1 MLGCILLWPQTA
13 SCQCLLSKLW
23 FHFKGPR
30 TCCQQ
35 LGLWSCSAIS
45 TVLQFTDGCTSLWS
59 RCAQSVLQHGPH
71 KLLESMFPDAASD
84 ALPLERCMRIL
95 PHHGDTG
102 GFFIGVLEKVAEM
115 PRDIPYSR

>member
-1 MLGCILLWPQTA
+1 M
-13 SCQCLLSKLW
+13 
-23 FHFKGPR
+23 
-30 TCCQQ
+30 
-35 LGLWSCSAIS
+35 
-45 TVLQFTDGCTSLWS
+45 
-59 RCAQSVLQHGPH
+59 LQHGPH

-115 PRDIPYSR
+115 PRNIPYSR

>member
-1 MLGCILLWPQTA
+1 MLAAAWLEVLALQPAQPSSSQTA
-13 SCQCLLSKLW
+13 AHPLLL
-23 FHFKGPR
+23 
-30 TCCQQ
+30 
-35 LGLWSCSAIS
+35 
-45 TVLQFTDGCTSLWS
+45 
-59 RCAQSVLQHGPH
+59 RCAWLMLQHGPH

-115 PRDIPYSR
+115 PKDIPYSR